1 MSRAQTWR
9 FVITA
14 ILIVAAIYY
23 SWPTVR
29 YWMMS
34 SSDKQVL
41 QEDNPAK
48 LFAMKQQAIRL
59 GLDLQGGMH
68 VVLRVEKEKLPPKA
82 REDAVDR
89 ALEIIRNRIDQFGVT
104 EPVIQKSGED
114 RIIVD
119 LPGFTDVNR
128 AQKLIGETAQLQF
141 KLLES
146 QDNAKLLLSKI
157 DESLVNM
164 KETVEGTTPEGD
176 TTATDTTKADTA
188 AADTG
193 NVDVLQDLLG
203 EGADTL
209 SQEDMTALTE
219 EELDKPF
226 SVYLEQV
233 PGADYPEYF
242 VETDLIPNIKAILD
256 KPEIQKL
263 IPSDVQ
269 FSFGRRPEV
278 YSGREVTRFYVLK
291 SRVQMSG
298 QYLTDAIPQLDQYG
312 KPIVNFTLTREGGRI
327 FSRVS
332 GPNIGKPLAI
342 VLDGKVESAPII
354 QDRIRDRGRITMG
367 TGATFDEA
375 RDLSIVLKA
384 GALPTDVQIIE
395 SSVVG
400 PSLGR
405 DSIHKGLVSSW
416 IALVLV
422 LLLIGIY
429 YRLSGVIAD
438 IALVFNLFFL
448 LAAMAALRATLTM
461 PGIAGIILT
470 IGISVDANVLIFQ
483 RIREELATGKTVRA
497 AIEAG
502 YDRALVA
509 IIDSHVTTLIT
520 AAILFI
526 FGSGPV
532 KGFAVSLFLG
542 VTLSLYTAVV
552 ITKAIFDIR
561 KGYKTLSI

>member
-9 FVITA
+9 FAITA
-14 ILIVAAIYY
+14 ILILAAVYY

-29 YWMMS
+29 YWMLS
-34 SSDKQVL
+34 GSEKQVL

-146 QDNAKLLLSKI
+146 QDNATLLLSKI
-157 DESLVNM
+157 DAALVNM
-164 KETVEGTTPEGD
+164 KETVEGTVPEAD
-176 TTATDTTKADTA
+176 TTGKDTTS
-188 AADTG
+188 ADTG
-193 NVDVLQDLLG
+193 KVDVLQDLLG
-203 EGADTL
+203 EGSDTI
-209 SQEDMTALTE
+209 QEDMTALTE

-226 SVYLEQV
+226 SIYLDPV
-233 PGADYPEYF
+233 PGADYPEFF
-242 VETDLIPNIKAILD
+242 VETDLLPNIKAILA

-263 IPSDVQ
+263 IPTDVQ
-269 FSFGRRPEV
+269 FAFGRRSEV
-278 YSGREVTRFYVLK
+278 YAGREVTRFYVLK

-298 QYLTDAIPQLDQYG
+298 EYLTDAIPQLDQYG

-367 TGATFDEA
+367 TGATFEEG

-405 DSIHKGLVSSW
+405 DSIHKGLTSSW
-416 IALVLV
+416 IALLLV

-429 YRLSGVIAD
+429 YRVSGVIAD

-483 RIREELATGKTVRA
+483 RIREELATGKTIRA
-497 AIEAG
+497 SIEAG

-509 IIDSHVTTLIT
+509 IVDSHVTTLIT